1 MDPNGKLVSQ
11 ASFVVECPLA
21 FVACSCEIV
30 EPSGSVEFFFLN
42 NFSPLFSANKN
53 QLYGHSGPQ
62 RDLKERVR
70 KRMTRDG
77 NEADFVDHFR

>member
-1 MDPNGKLVSQ
+1 MVPNEKLVCQ
-11 ASFVVECPLA
+11 ASFVAECPLA
-21 FVACSCEIV
+21 FVAWSCEIV

-53 QLYGHSGPQ
+53 QLYGRANPQ
-62 RDLKERVR
+62 RDVIERVR

-77 NEADFVDHFR
+77 NEAELFDHFR